1 MPGHTANQ
9 SKSEEKKCSTGQR
22 FICTK
27 VTSYKIHTL
36 VLSENSMFKKSLKT
50 GQKITKNLHCAA
62 VAAVVIHFHFLVVQ
76 FFALVL
82 VVLGNY
88 RWFSVTRFNYNRA

>member
-1 MPGHTANQ
+1 MNLWPVEHFLTGHLANP

-36 VLSENSMFKKSLKT
+36 AVQYEDVHVLESFRRPCIDCENL
-50 GQKITKNLHCAA
+50 
-62 VAAVVIHFHFLVVQ
+62 
-76 FFALVL
+76 
-82 VVLGNY
+82 
-88 RWFSVTRFNYNRA
+88 